1 MKKIGAIFTIILC
14 DIVPT
19 MAGGG
24 SLVSLVNPLMGTD
37 SSGGFSHGNE
47 YPAIALPFPMNT
59 WAPYTQ
65 LQRDSFFY
73 QYASDKI
80 RGIRQT
86 HQPSPWINDYA
97 MFSLMP
103 VSSKLVVTDEDRAST
118 FRHENEIV
126 QPSYYS
132 VQLDTWNV
140 KAEVTPTERAAR
152 FRFTFNGKDDSYV
165 VLDEFDKGAS
175 VQIIPMENK
184 IIGSVRYHCGDVP
197 NIYSSNYFVIV
208 FDRSFSAHGVW
219 SSTNDIKANVT
230 SLSGKQVGAYVQF
243 KTGRNKI
250 VGCKVASS
258 FISPEQAQKNLD
270 AEIGNADFDTVR
282 SRAEVRWNEMLGRA
296 KVEGGSDEQRRTFY
310 SCLYRCI
317 LFPHKFYEQDAQG
330 KSVYFSPYDGKM
342 HDGVLYTDSGFW
354 DTFRAAQPL
363 YNLLYPE
370 VNAEILQGVVNA
382 SAQSGWLPAW
392 ASPGHRE
399 CMVGNNS
406 FSLFADGWVKGVR
419 SFDANQAVDAMIHDA
434 NNSGPIF
441 TIGRDGVKFYQTN
454 GYLPYSPVKGET
466 SFREATAKTLEFA
479 YDDFCLAKLANAIGR
494 KADAEMF
501 ASRAMNWTNVFDP
514 KIGFVRERK
523 ADGSW
528 VEPFY
533 PNQWGGGF
541 TEGCS
546 WHWTW
551 CVFHD
556 IPGLVKLMGGEQAFA
571 DKLDGVFTASSD
583 VRPGSYGGMIHEMT
597 EMVAADMGQYAH
609 GNQPIQHMIYLYDF
623 AGQPWKAQSRV
634 RWAMGK
640 LYAPTPDGYCGD
652 EDNGQTSAWYVFS
665 ALGFYPVCPGDDNYL
680 IGTPLFDKATIT
692 TAAGKKFTIIAN
704 GNGPLKPYI
713 NSAKLNGESFNHA
726 YINHDELVRGG
737 ELSFHMT
744 SAPNYKWAVEA
755 SSHPLSALSRLNEEI
770 SKSSSGKK

>member
-1 MKKIGAIFTIILC
+1 
-14 DIVPT
+14 
-19 MAGGG
+19 MAAASAVADGS
-24 SLVSLVNPLMGTD
+24 SLVTLVNPLMGTD
-37 SSGGFSHGNE
+37 STGGFSHGNE
-47 YPAIALPFPMNT
+47 YPAIALPFPLNT
-59 WAPYTQ
+59 WTPYTQ
-65 LQRDSFFY
+65 PQRDSFFY
-73 QYASDKI
+73 QYASSKI

-86 HQPSPWINDYA
+86 HQPSPWIGDYA

-103 VSSKLVVTDEDRAST
+103 VSGKLVVTDEDRASD
-118 FRHENEIV
+118 FKHESEIA

-132 VQLDTWNV
+132 VQLDTW
-140 KAEVTPTERAAR
+140 KARAEVTPTERAAR
-152 FRFTFNGKDDSYV
+152 FRFTFEDKADSFV
-165 VLDEFDKGAS
+165 VLDCFDKGAT
-175 VQIIPMENK
+175 VEIIPGENK

-197 NIYSSNYFVIV
+197 NIYSSNYFVII
-208 FDRSFSAHGVW
+208 FDQPFTAHGVW
-219 SSTNDIKANVT
+219 SSGSDIKVNET
-230 SLSGKQVGAYVQF
+230 KLSGKSAGAYLQF
-243 KTGRNKI
+243 DTGSEKVISCR
-250 VGCKVASS
+250 VASS

-270 AEIGNADFDTVR
+270 QEIGMADFDTIR
-282 SRAEVRWNEMLGRA
+282 NRAEARWNELLGRA

-317 LFPHKFYEQDAQG
+317 LFPHKFYEKDGQG
-330 KSVYFSPYDGKM
+330 KSVYFSPYDGKV

-406 FSLFADGWVKGVR
+406 FSLLADGWTKGVR

-434 NNSGPIF
+434 NHSGPIS
-441 TIGRDGVKFYQTN
+441 TIGRDGVKYYQDQ
-454 GYLPYSPVKGET
+454 GYLPYSPVRGET
-466 SFREATAKTLEFA
+466 SFSEATAKTLEFA

-494 KADAEMF
+494 TADAEHF
-501 ASRAMNWTNVFDP
+501 ARRAMNWTNVFDA

-556 IPGLVKLMGGEQAFA
+556 IPGLVKAMGGEEAFGA
-571 DKLDGVFTASSD
+571 KLDSVFTAPTD
-583 VRPGSYGGMIHEMT
+583 VRTGTYGGMIHEMT

-609 GNQPIQHMIYLYDF
+609 GNQPIQHMLYLYDY

-692 TAAGKKFTIIAN
+692 TALGKTFAITAKN
-704 GNGPLKPYI
+704 NGPLKPYI
-713 NSAKLNGESFNHA
+713 NSATLNGEPFNRI
-726 YINHDELVRGG
+726 YISHNELLHGG
-737 ELSFHMT
+737 ELDFYMT
-744 SAPNYKWAVEA
+744 SAPNYQWAVEPG
-755 SSHPLSALSRLNEEI
+755 SRLPSALSRLNEDI
-770 SKSSSGKK
+770 SKASAGKK